1 MGKNDSIMSNIQ
13 ILIANHFETAEA
25 AFNFFDAD
33 KDGKLSHKEIVS
45 LLKEAEING
54 FIRGIVSRK
63 IIERYDVSRDK
74 YVNWQEFQS
83 VISTIVETDE

>member
-1 MGKNDSIMSNIQ
+1 MEKKDSIMSKIQ

-25 AFNFFDAD
+25 AFNFFDDD
-33 KDGKLSHKEIVS
+33 KDGKLSNKELIK

-63 IIERYDVSRDK
+63 IIERYDVSRDD
-74 YVNWQEFQS
+74 YVNWQEFQA
-83 VISTIVETDE
+83 VISAIVEKNE